1 MCMYTW
7 YKRPKGLLL
16 ILVYNGVCDEVNLSI
31 ILLLYL
37 ATQVLTSPVLCPP
50 TNGESWWSFL
60 SLKASLLLLGSVRP
74 RSWRIEWHQLLVT
87 RGERVMWCAILSS
100 TCDSWIN
107 SMSRPG
113 AYSLLENCGVNLHKF
128 INRATVKIGMHKV
141 IISNF
146 RATVKIDR

>member
-1 MCMYTW
+1 MYVHVVQW
-7 YKRPKGLLL
+7 PKSLLL

-31 ILLLYL
+31 ILSLYL

-74 RSWRIEWHQLLVT
+74 RSWRIEWYQLLVT

-100 TCDSWIN
+100 TRDSWIN
-107 SMSRPG
+107 GVSRPG
-113 AYSLLENCGVNLHKF
+113 AYSLLENCGAN
-128 INRATVKIGMHKV
+128 MHKV
-141 IISNF
+141 IY
-146 RATVKIDR
+146 